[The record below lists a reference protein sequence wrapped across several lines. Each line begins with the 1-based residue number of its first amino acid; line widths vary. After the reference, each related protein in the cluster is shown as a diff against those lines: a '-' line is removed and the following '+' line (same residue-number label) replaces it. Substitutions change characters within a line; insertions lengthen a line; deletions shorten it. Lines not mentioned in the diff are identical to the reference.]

1 MEGFDIYKDIAER
14 TDGDIYIGVVGPVRT
29 GKSTFIKRFMDLLV
43 IPNIENV
50 YKKERTKDELPQS
63 GTGKT
68 IMTTE
73 PKFVPNE
80 AIEISL
86 KENAKFKVRMID
98 CVGYIVKGALG
109 HEEDGVPRMVMT
121 PWFENE
127 IPFEEAAEIGTK
139 KVITDHSTIGLIITT
154 DGSITEISRE
164 NYIEA
169 EERVVKELKELNKP
183 FVIILNSVHPDSQQT
198 LKLKKDLEE
207 KYGVPVIPMNCLKM
221 EIEDINKVLESILFE
236 FPVKEIR
243 INLPKWIEGLEL
255 NHWLKNQILNTIKES
270 LEGTKKIKDIKT
282 LVSKFYG
289 LDIITGADISNI
301 NLGKGIASI
310 DMDTKEGLFYDILE
324 EFTGYRIEGDHQL
337 LSLMRSF
344 AKAKRAYDRVEE
356 ALNNAKNFGYGVVPP
371 ELDELELDEPEI
383 YRQGNKFGVKL
394 RANAPSLHLIRADI
408 KTEVSPLVGT
418 EKQSE
423 DLLKYLLD
431 EFKSDPKQIWETNMF
446 GKSLHDLVKEQL
458 QNKLFMMPEDVR
470 SKIQRTIQKIVNE
483 GSGTLICIIL

>member
-1 MEGFDIYKDIAER
+1 MEGFDIYKDISER

-109 HEEDGVPRMVMT
+109 HEENGVPRMVMT

-154 DGSITEISRE
+154 DGSITEINRE
-164 NYIEA
+164 NYIDA
-169 EERVVKELKELNKP
+169 EERVVRELKELNKP
-183 FVIILNSVHPDSQQT
+183 FVLILNSVFPESQQT
-198 LKLKKDLEE
+198 MKLKKELED
-207 KYGVPVIPMNCLKM
+207 KYNVPVIPLNCARM
-221 EIEDINKVLESILFE
+221 EIEDINKVLENILFE
-236 FPVKEIR
+236 FPIREIR
-243 INLPKWIEGLEL
+243 ISLPKWIEGLEI
-255 NHWLKNQILNTIKES
+255 NHWLKNQILHTVKES
-270 LEGTKKIKDIKT
+270 LEGTKKIKDVKV
-282 LVSKFYG
+282 LAEKFDG
-289 LDIITGADISNI
+289 LDIITGVDVSGID
-301 NLGKGIASI
+301 LGKGIASI
-310 DMDTKEGLFYDILE
+310 NMETKEGLFYDILE
-324 EFTGYRIEGDHQL
+324 EFTGYKIEGDHQL
-337 LSLMRSF
+337 LSLMKSF
-344 AKAKRAYDRVEE
+344 AKAKKEYDRVEE

-371 ELDELELDEPEI
+371 ILEELELEEPEI
-383 YRQGNKFGVKL
+383 YKQGNRFGVKL

-431 EFKSDPKQIWETNMF
+431 EFQADPKQIWETNMF

-458 QNKLFMMPEDVR
+458 QSKLFMMPEDVR
-470 SKIQRTIQKIVNE
+470 SKLQKTLQKIVNE
-483 GSGTLICIIL
+483 GSGNLICIIL